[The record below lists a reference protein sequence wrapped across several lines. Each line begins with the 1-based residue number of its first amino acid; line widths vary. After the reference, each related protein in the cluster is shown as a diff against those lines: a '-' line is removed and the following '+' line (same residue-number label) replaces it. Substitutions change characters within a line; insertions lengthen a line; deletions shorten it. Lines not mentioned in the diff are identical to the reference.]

1 MQPIHTSRPSG
12 RDRMPS
18 TRIVILVI
26 AGAIVAAIAAASAQ
40 SPDFSGTW
48 VAEAPPSPPPPAG
61 TPPPPPRGN
70 MGSGWGSTITITH
83 AANQLVIE
91 QPVFSRYDLQPPLK
105 FVYTLDGSE
114 SRNTV
119 MAGHETQTRVSRA
132 AWAGQ
137 TARIVTIYPGIDP
150 DSGKP
155 FSTEVTQQLSLAE
168 PGQLIIETLRRG
180 ALGGR
185 DITTRTVYVRAP

>member
-1 MQPIHTSRPSG
+1 ML
-12 RDRMPS
+12 S

-26 AGAIVAAIAAASAQ
+26 AGAIVATIAAASAQ

-83 AANQLVIE
+83 VGNQLVIE
-91 QPVFSRYDLQPPLK
+91 QPIFSRYDLQPPLK
-105 FVYTLDGSE
+105 FVYRLDGSE

-137 TARIVTIYPGIDP
+137 TVSIVTIYPGIDP

-155 FSTEVTQQLSLAE
+155 FSTEVTQHLSLAA
-168 PGQLIIETLRRG
+168 PGQLVIETLRRG
-180 ALGGR
+180 VLGGR
-185 DITTRTVYVRAP
+185 DIATRTVYTRAP